1 MHHFLKT
8 VLLSCALLALGAMPS
23 QSAESLRCVSAA
35 NPSGTWYIGMGAV
48 GKAYTNMNP
57 GTDVT
62 MLPGGG
68 ATNAPRLASR
78 AADMGVAENSMLNAF
93 KTGLEPY
100 KAPTPKGIA
109 TVANLWDRINYQIV
123 SPVSSPV
130 KDLRDLKTM
139 KNVNI
144 GVGSTGGSTEKIF
157 RNILKEYGIT
167 YEDIKK
173 NGGKVVTNG
182 FDDIANMVKDGQID
196 VFVWIGPGEA
206 WFIVDVSGSEDRD
219 PVDDFEKI
227 NEELR
232 QYSPEL
238 AERPMLVAAN
248 KVDLLPPDSDNL
260 ERLRAHVEAKG
271 YEFYTICAATTQGT
285 RELMKTIA
293 GKLAALPPVTIYE
306 PEYVKPL
313 AEAGNAD
320 ELQIERYDD
329 LWVVSGKWLQKLL
342 NDINFD
348 DYESRM
354 YFDRQLRKSGLF
366 DRLEEQGIED
376 GDTVSIYDF
385 EFDYTK

>member
-182 FDDIANMVKDGQID
+182 FDDIANMVKDLSLIH
-196 VFVWIGPGEA
+196 I
-206 WFIVDVSGSEDRD
+206 SE
-219 PVDDFEKI
+219 P
-227 NEELR
+227 
-232 QYSPEL
+232 
-238 AERPMLVAAN
+238 
-248 KVDLLPPDSDNL
+248 
-260 ERLRAHVEAKG
+260 
-271 YEFYTICAATTQGT
+271 T
-285 RELMKTIA
+285 RH
-293 GKLAALPPVTIYE
+293 
-306 PEYVKPL
+306 
-313 AEAGNAD
+313 
-320 ELQIERYDD
+320 
-329 LWVVSGKWLQKLL
+329 
-342 NDINFD
+342 
-348 DYESRM
+348 
-354 YFDRQLRKSGLF
+354 
-366 DRLEEQGIED
+366 
-376 GDTVSIYDF
+376 
-385 EFDYTK
+385 

>member
-1 MHHFLKT
+1 MHHFRKT
-8 VLLSCALLALGAMPS
+8 VLLSCALLTLGAMPS

-173 NGGKVVTNG
+173 NGGKVVTHDAG
-182 FDDIANMVKDGQID
+182 AGHGTAHLDG
-196 VFVWIGPGEA
+196 GLLGELEA
-206 WFIVDVSGSEDRD
+206 RGVGLGGKGAGNHHRSGG
-219 PVDDFEKI
+219 
-227 NEELR
+227 
-232 QYSPEL
+232 
-238 AERPMLVAAN
+238 
-248 KVDLLPPDSDNL
+248 NL
-260 ERLRAHVEAKG
+260 ESRVLQR
-271 YEFYTICAATTQGT
+271 
-285 RELMKTIA
+285 KT
-293 GKLAALPPVTIYE
+293 PV
-306 PEYVKPL
+306 
-313 AEAGNAD
+313 N
-320 ELQIERYDD
+320 
-329 LWVVSGKWLQKLL
+329 
-342 NDINFD
+342 
-348 DYESRM
+348 
-354 YFDRQLRKSGLF
+354 
-366 DRLEEQGIED
+366 
-376 GDTVSIYDF
+376 
-385 EFDYTK
+385 

>member
-8 VLLSCALLALGAMPS
+8 VLLSCALLAPGAMPS

-100 KAPTPKGIA
+100 KAPTPTGIA

-139 KNVNI
+139 KNINI

-167 YEDIKK
+167 YDDIKK

-206 WFIVDVSGSEDRD
+206 WFIVDVSGSVPLKFLSIE
-219 PVDDFEKI
+219 PGIAKK
-227 NEELR
+227 
-232 QYSPEL
+232 
-238 AERPMLVAAN
+238 VAA
-248 KVDLLPPDSDNL
+248 S
-260 ERLRAHVEAKG
+260 
-271 YEFYTICAATTQGT
+271 AATSEPCPPSST
-285 RELMKTIA
+285 RARSAPTSRPFGIPTPSSCATI
-293 GKLAALPPVTIYE
+293 
-306 PEYVKPL
+306 
-313 AEAGNAD
+313 
-320 ELQIERYDD
+320 
-329 LWVVSGKWLQKLL
+329 W
-342 NDINFD
+342 
-348 DYESRM
+348 M
-354 YFDRQLRKSGLF
+354 RKAP
-366 DRLEEQGIED
+366 
-376 GDTVSIYDF
+376 TA
-385 EFDYTK
+385 

>member
-167 YEDIKK
+167 YDDIKK

-206 WFIVDVSGSEDRD
+206 WFIVDVSGS
-219 PVDDFEKI
+219 V
-227 NEELR
+227 
-232 QYSPEL
+232 
-238 AERPMLVAAN
+238 
-248 KVDLLPPDSDNL
+248 
-260 ERLRAHVEAKG
+260 
-271 YEFYTICAATTQGT
+271 
-285 RELMKTIA
+285 
-293 GKLAALPPVTIYE
+293 
-306 PEYVKPL
+306 PL
-313 AEAGNAD
+313 
-320 ELQIERYDD
+320 
-329 LWVVSGKWLQKLL
+329 KFL
-342 NDINFD
+342 NI
-348 DYESRM
+348 
-354 YFDRQLRKSGLF
+354 
-366 DRLEEQGIED
+366 
-376 GDTVSIYDF
+376 
-385 EFDYTK
+385 